1 MGFNC
6 LKAREPLRGGSLL
19 FTTKSPEIFGTH
31 FIDLGKMKGW
41 VNLGATKWFWTWD
54 PWTGNQHLNVNCS
67 QNAKNAVLFINTNFL
82 NECLLCDVTF
92 DNKKGYIIVLLN
104 YITVSHITV
113 ILNLSTLQSLIH
125 IHRIKQERNKQKITF
140 SFTYLTTTYF
150 LFYLKIIYLFFTI
163 YKHNNFS

>member
-31 FIDLGKMKGW
+31 FIDLGKMKGS

-54 PWTGNQHLNVNCS
+54 PWTGNQHLNLNCS

-92 DNKKGYIIVLLN
+92 DNKKRLHYSLIELHCSQSYYSHIESL
-104 YITVSHITV
+104 YITVM
-113 ILNLSTLQSLIH
+113 LNLFALEDGSDDCVL
-125 IHRIKQERNKQKITF
+125 
-140 SFTYLTTTYF
+140 F
-150 LFYLKIIYLFFTI
+150 LK
-163 YKHNNFS
+163 